1 MRKLFKIIAIIMI
14 MGLFALTAKAQSI
27 FKPLT
32 LLATQPF
39 SMENR
44 GKFSRKPA
52 CRKLRKLYKQLNI
65 KANRMKNE
73 YMDSQDDALLKS
85 IITTSRQSYKLKS
98 KHHKKCRTRTAKAV
112 HGGFRDTVRKLQIE
126 LQSRDIPVSIFQYPT
141 PEDMEDKGLIELKIE
156 ERTVELGQLLQDLE
170 NTQELILS
178 LYKKTF
184 ANKPEANKTAVS
196 TGESNSSAAGAEDL
210 DDLDDLDDLEEDT
223 GVSNFMSGDYEVIA
237 NAEMRSLFKNM
248 YDLTLTDGKRNF
260 IPKPLQAPQ
269 EVEVLDLLFS
279 HYYHIRKE
287 SAASQ
292 TLRIHLFFMDSTQLD
307 EATKLYPVYSKKTNP
322 MPWKGRKTDYVG
334 NLSKELNFV
343 AEKFATKQ

>member
-1 MRKLFKIIAIIMI
+1 MRKCFKIVEFVAIVGLYALPANAQSLFKPM
-14 MGLFALTAKAQSI
+14 
-27 FKPLT
+27 T

-39 SMENR
+39 SMVNR
-44 GKFSRKPA
+44 GQFSRKPA
-52 CRKLRKLYKQLNI
+52 CKKLRKLYKQLNI

-73 YMDSQDDALLKS
+73 YMDTQDDALLKN

-112 HGGFRDTVRKLQIE
+112 HGGFKDTVRKLQIE
-126 LQSRDIPVSIFQYPT
+126 LQSRGIPVSIFQYPT
-141 PEDMEDKGLIELKIE
+141 PEDLEDKGLIELKIN
-156 ERTVELGQLLQDLE
+156 ERTVELGELLQDLE

-184 ANKPEANKTAVS
+184 ANKPESNKPAAKS
-196 TGESNSSAAGAEDL
+196 DSPKSAGGM
-210 DDLDDLDDLEEDT
+210 DDLDDLDDLEDE
-223 GVSNFMSGDYEVIA
+223 SGESAFDSGKYEVVA

-260 IPKPLQAPQ
+260 IPEPLQAPH

-287 SAASQ
+287 SAASR
-292 TLRIHLFFMDSTQLD
+292 TLRIHLFFMDSNQLD
-307 EATKLYPVYSKKTNP
+307 DTTKLYPVYSKTTNP

-343 AEKFATKQ
+343 AEKFASAKE